1 MTKMRRGPVLK
12 IWEKT
17 TLCALLLIIGLMITL
32 LQPVESALPL
42 PLPCTKKCGNVTIQY
57 PFGLRKGCGL
67 PGYQLNCGSSG
78 LILTT
83 TSGSYT
89 VTKFDPGYLIVD
101 ASTSLRAWTY
111 DGPVEFRVA
120 ETSPY
125 VVDQN
130 NVFFGY
136 GANTSAHFHTN
147 NDGGGASPGCQNAAV
162 NEYTTKYCDYYA
174 CCQENVPPHVRDF
187 KISATEPDGSS
198 DYGFASVIF
207 PETYK
212 TSAASCFACGTWGF
226 KLSWYVSGTCK
237 KEGKSTC
244 AAAHSICYED
254 PAGIGTGFRCGC
266 ASGYYGDGYKN
277 GTACNSE

>member
-1 MTKMRRGPVLK
+1 MTKMRRGPVK
-12 IWEKT
+12 IWEKPT
-17 TLCALLLIIGLMITL
+17 ICALLLIGLITL
-32 LQPVESALPL
+32 LQPVESA
-42 PLPCTKKCGNVTIQY
+42 LPCTKKCGNVTIQY
-57 PFGLRKGCGL
+57 PFGLRTGCGL
-67 PGYQLNCGSSG
+67 PGYQLTCSSSG

-83 TSGSYT
+83 ASGSYT
-89 VTKFDPGYLIVD
+89 VTEFDPGYLIVD
-101 ASTSLRAWTY
+101 ASTSLKAWTSY
-111 DGPVEFRVA
+111 GRDPVPVEFRVA

-125 VVDQN
+125 VVDQY

-174 CCQENVPPHVRDF
+174 CCQENVPPRVRAF
-187 KISATEPDGSS
+187 NISATEPDGSS
-198 DYGFASVIF
+198 DYGFASIIF

-226 KLSWYVSGTCK
+226 KLSWYVNGTCG
-237 KEGKSTC
+237 KEGKITC
-244 AAAHSICYED
+244 AAHSNCYED